1 MSLNKVMLIGNV
13 GKDPEVRYL
22 DGNNNPNSGSTKVA
36 TFTLATTERYRD
48 RNGELRENTEWHN
61 IVAWRNSAD
70 VAEKYIRKGTQ
81 LYIEGKLRTRSWTD
95 QTGNKRFT
103 TEITVDN
110 LQLLGRKS
118 DNPGAQDGG
127 QAQGGDNA
135 GQGQQGG
142 YQQGQGYGQP
152 ALRQAQGPVNGAAQ
166 GPVGNAA
173 QGPAYAQPQY
183 QQGGYQPVRQPVQQP
198 APQPTQQPDY
208 QQQPALRQTQ
218 GLAGNASQGPVQ
230 QQAPVNPIE
239 VAAADMPQDDLPF

>member
-13 GKDPEVRYL
+13 GRDPEVRYL

-95 QTGNKRFT
+95 QTGNKRYT
-103 TEITVDN
+103 TEVTVDN

-127 QAQGGDNA
+127 QAQGA
-135 GQGQQGG
+135 YQ
-142 YQQGQGYGQP
+142 QQGQHGYGQP
-152 ALRQAQGPVNGAAQ
+152 TLRQAQGPV
-166 GPVGNAA
+166 GNVA

-183 QQGGYQPVRQPVQQP
+183 QQGGYQPVQQP
-198 APQPTQQPDY
+198 AQQSDY
-208 QQQPALRQTQ
+208 QQQPTLRQAQ
-218 GLAGNASQGPVQ
+218 GPMGGSAQGPV

-239 VAAADMPQDDLPF
+239 VAADMPQDDLPF